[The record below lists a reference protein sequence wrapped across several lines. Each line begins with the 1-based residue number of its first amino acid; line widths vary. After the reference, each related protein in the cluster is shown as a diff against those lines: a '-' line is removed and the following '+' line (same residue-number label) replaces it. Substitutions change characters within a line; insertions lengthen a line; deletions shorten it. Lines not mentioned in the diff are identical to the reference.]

1 MSCAG
6 CKQVFHPSA
15 KLSRS
20 SADPYSNSCM
30 CDLSQVLSYS
40 NHLAILPGVANGA
53 DVVPDLG
60 SGIND
65 CFTPMIGLLS

>member
-1 MSCAG
+1 
-6 CKQVFHPSA
+6 
-15 KLSRS
+15 
-20 SADPYSNSCM
+20 M